1 MGEGWDTVTGFFAGE
16 LFISLV
22 RATIILVVGW
32 LLARLAGRHLPRLFG
47 SHLDAQRAMLVRRL
61 TFHLILVLVVLSVL
75 RELGFDLT
83 VLLGAA
89 GVLTLAIGFA
99 SQTSAS
105 NLVSGLFL
113 IGERPFA
120 IGEFIRVGETTGEV
134 VSIDL
139 LSVKLRTFDNLMV
152 RVPNES
158 LIKSAITNLS
168 RYPIRRLDVALGV
181 AYKEDVEHVRRVLND
196 VAAANPLCLE
206 EPPPLFLFL
215 GFGDSGLDL
224 QFSVWA
230 ARENFLTLR
239 NTIHEEIK
247 NAFDA
252 AGIEIPFPHRSLY
265 AGEATRPFPVAIV
278 EPNMPEESPT

>member
-252 AGIEIPFPHRSLY
+252 EGIEIPFPHRSLY